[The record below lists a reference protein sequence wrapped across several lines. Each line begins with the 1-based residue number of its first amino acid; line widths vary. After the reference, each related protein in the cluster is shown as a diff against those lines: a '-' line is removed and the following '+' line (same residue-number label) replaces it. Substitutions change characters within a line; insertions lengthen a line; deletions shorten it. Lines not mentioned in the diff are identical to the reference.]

1 MADELVA
8 HNVVG
13 DNPAAQIMRSFYQHN
28 PASQLAVPKILGLSA
43 SPVMNS
49 KLASL
54 NNIEATLDAR
64 CRTPTLNRSEL
75 LSFVNMPELRPVQY
89 VAMAIPPTLAA
100 PSVMGSLLTVIQHL
114 DIEDDPW
121 IIHLRQQ
128 DDDDSKLTLWKCLT
142 KQKSWSRDQLTSFRK
157 KAETVYMEL
166 GHWAADFY
174 ITESIRRFVDKLNDS
189 PTYSNDL
196 ERQERAYICKVL
208 QSVNTALFD
217 AVPEIQ
223 DHEIRDKVVK
233 LIQSIPKDDSLLG
246 IVFVK
251 ERVVTA
257 VLRILLAKHSSTRH
271 LRIGSVMG
279 SSVDTTRKKKNE
291 LVNIIQTD
299 DQQDTLANFRSGQ
312 LDLVISTSVMEESID
327 VPACNFV
334 LCFDMP
340 ANLKSFIQ
348 RRGRARQQQSTL
360 VIMSPSASIVSTW
373 QNLEA
378 QMKEMYADTERQIK
392 ALAELDSN
400 EEMDNRSLRIRST
413 GWVTIS
419 QTKEHLTNEVQS
431 FTYT

>member
-1 MADELVA
+1 
-8 HNVVG
+8 
-13 DNPAAQIMRSFYQHN
+13 
-28 PASQLAVPKILGLSA
+28 
-43 SPVMNS
+43 MNS

-89 VAMAIPPTLAA
+89 VAMAIPPTPTT
-100 PSVMGSLLTVIQHL
+100 PSVMGSLLTAIQHL

-121 IIHLRQQ
+121 VIHLRQQ
-128 DDDDSKLTLWKCLT
+128 DDDDSKLALTKCLI
-142 KQKSWSRDQLTSFRK
+142 KQKSSSRDQLTSFRK

-189 PTYSNDL
+189 PIYLDDL

-223 DHEIRDKVVK
+223 DVEIRDKVVR

-279 SSVDTTRKKKNE
+279 NSVDTTRKKKNE
-291 LVNIIQTD
+291 LINIIQTD
-299 DQQDTLANFRSGQ
+299 DQQDTLADFRSGQ
-312 LDLVISTSVMEESID
+312 LDLVISTSVMEEGID

-340 ANLKSFIQ
+340 SNLKSFIQ

-373 QNLEA
+373 QTLEA
-378 QMKEMYADTERQIK
+378 QMKEMYADTERHIK
-392 ALAELDSN
+392 ALAELDAN
-400 EEMDNRSLRIRST
+400 EEMDNRSLRIQST

-419 QTKEHLTNEVQS
+419 HTNEHLTNEVQS